1 MINISKNEKNIYNN
15 LIIIIISLFLIYF
28 IASILLIKI
37 NVNINNLSKNI
48 LNCNSLILLILTLF
62 LLFILFPYLIFLLII
77 FLKTSCKIYKNYN
90 FYLKNEQNINLSKDS
105 FKKILKYSKY
115 QKYCIIFYIIYNI
128 FDLIISIFLNLS
140 INSNNEV
147 NVLLN
152 NDISLIAINFY
163 KIIFCFIL
171 LYFQYLKMRILK
183 KENIYI

>member
-1 MINISKNEKNIYNN
+1 MYSVIY
-15 LIIIIISLFLIYF
+15 I
-28 IASILLIKI
+28 
-37 NVNINNLSKNI
+37 
-48 LNCNSLILLILTLF
+48 
-62 LLFILFPYLIFLLII
+62 
-77 FLKTSCKIYKNYN
+77 KIYKNYN
-90 FYLKNEQNINLSKDS
+90 FYLKNEQNINLSEDS